1 MQHDQDIIA
10 NIRRGDKQA
19 YRLLVE
25 RYQQKVFQ
33 TCMGFVH
40 HEEDAADLTQEVFIK
55 VYEKLDAFRGKAAFS
70 TWLYRMAVNH
80 SLNAVRKNKLKAYF
94 RGNDGSDVP
103 DRVDE
108 DQEADGQLR
117 QKEDRALLRKALGT
131 LPASQRKAFV
141 LSYYQDLSNQEVAE
155 VLQLKL
161 KAVESLLY
169 RARQNMKSALIRM
182 SDEKG

>member
-55 VYEKLDAFRGKAAFS
+55 AYEKLNAFRGKSAFS

-94 RGNDGSDVP
+94 WGNDGSDVP
-103 DRVDE
+103 DRVDQ
-108 DQEADGQLR
+108 DHEAYGQLR
-117 QKEDRALLRKALGT
+117 QKDDRALLRKALGT
-131 LPASQRKAFV
+131 LDRKSV
-141 LSYYQDLSNQEVAE
+141 V
-155 VLQLKL
+155 
-161 KAVESLLY
+161 
-169 RARQNMKSALIRM
+169 
-182 SDEKG
+182 

>member
-55 VYEKLDAFRGKAAFS
+55 VYEKLDAFRGEAAFS

-103 DRVDE
+103 DRKSTRLNSSHV
-108 DQEADGQLR
+108 R
-117 QKEDRALLRKALGT
+117 I
-131 LPASQRKAFV
+131 
-141 LSYYQDLSNQEVAE
+141 SYAVFC
-155 VLQLKL
+155 LK
-161 KAVESLLY
+161 KKKNNNK
-169 RARQNMKSALIRM
+169 R
-182 SDEKG
+182 